1 MFWSLF
7 VVFLGLGASLGPLVI
22 LELSVCLV
30 PGCATPGCGE
40 GQMSCSSG
48 HCLPLALLCNGQDDG
63 GDGSD
68 ERGCPSPQDSL
79 ACTDG
84 HCLLPALLCDGRDDC
99 LEAADQEA
107 CLGGWCPPQIP
118 LCQAPT
124 PGPVL

>member
-1 MFWSLF
+1 
-7 VVFLGLGASLGPLVI
+7 
-22 LELSVCLV
+22 
-30 PGCATPGCGE
+30 
-40 GQMSCSSG
+40 MSCSSG
-48 HCLPLALLCNGQDDG
+48 HCLPLALLCNGQDDC